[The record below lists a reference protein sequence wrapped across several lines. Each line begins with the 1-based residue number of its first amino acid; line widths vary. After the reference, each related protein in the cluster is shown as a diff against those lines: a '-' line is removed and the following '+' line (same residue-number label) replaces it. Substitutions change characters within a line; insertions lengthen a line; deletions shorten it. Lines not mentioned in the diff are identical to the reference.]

1 MPATEEDPM
10 NERRL
15 KYPRHDDSRHT
26 DRVATLL
33 AVGGAGML
41 LLVGVGAAY
50 ALALASGGVLATMT
64 TVLVTVGLA
73 GLLAVA
79 GVVAAR
85 CSLPGRD
92 GQGSQRG
99 GRPALVPIR
108 PVREPDAELF
118 RILDDVRFGD
128 LNLKRRPPLHDRRGT
143 A

>member
-1 MPATEEDPM
+1 M

-15 KYPRHDDSRHT
+15 NDPRHDDSRHN

-33 AVGGAGML
+33 VVGGAGML
-41 LLVGVGAAY
+41 FLVGVGAAY
-50 ALALASGGVLATMT
+50 SLALASGGTLAMMA

-73 GLLAVA
+73 GLLVVT

-85 CSLPGRD
+85 WSPPGRD
-92 GQGSQRG
+92 GQGGPG
-99 GRPALVPIR
+99 GSRAALVPIR
-108 PVREPDAELF
+108 PARVPDAELL

-128 LNLKRRPPLHDRRGT
+128 PSLNRRARLHDWRGR